1 MAERLRG
8 GARGL
13 GRWLGS
19 HGGKAT
25 THGLGTWTFAARSA
39 NVRSVTGNPRSGGS
53 PSGIEFRLLGGVEAR
68 RDGRPLAL
76 GGRRQEALLAHLL
89 LAGGRL
95 VPADQ
100 LIDELWAGEPPDGAA
115 GTLRSY
121 VSRLRAVLS
130 DDARIDGRSGG
141 YSIDVPPDALD
152 TERFDALARDGRAA
166 LVAGDARVAV
176 ERLTA
181 ALDLWRGPALA
192 GVGDDGALRIA
203 AERLEEARRSAG
215 EDRIEAE
222 VARGGAAGV
231 IDELEALVREHPY
244 RERLWRLLMTALY
257 QSERAAD
264 ALAAYQRAWA
274 VFRDDLGIEPGP
286 ELRAVEAAIAR
297 GELPRVRAAAA
308 RDNLPVAMTTFIGRT
323 AEIEAIERHLA
334 AARLV
339 TLTGIGG
346 VGKTRLAIE
355 AAHRAAERLDDG
367 PWFVDL
373 SALTAPELVAR
384 EVAGV
389 LDVVE
394 QSDESVVDRL
404 AVRLRTAETL
414 LVLDNCE
421 HLRAACAQ
429 LAGRLLGVAPALRI
443 LATSREP
450 LGVAGEVDLAVQPLP
465 TPGAHDDREA
475 IASSDAVR
483 LFLARALDARPG
495 AGDDPATLQS
505 AAAICRDLDGLP
517 LAIELAAARAKAFSV
532 PQIADRI
539 GDRFRFLVSWRR
551 LAPDRHRT
559 LKEAMDWSHDLLDD
573 RERILLRRLAIFAG
587 GFTLEAASAICLDGD
602 EPATIDSLGRLVD
615 ASLVVAEERS
625 SAMRYRLLETVR
637 EYAIEHLVASGEAE
651 GIRGAHAAW
660 YLALAE
666 DLEPQLRG
674 EHQTIAF
681 ATLETEH
688 DNLRAALAEVETGGD
703 PAVRLRLTTALSR
716 FWYVRGY
723 LAESRRWLER
733 ALVGVGAAP
742 PLLRRRALTAAG
754 AVALLQGDYGA
765 AVRLSEQSLAAS
777 RETGDPRLIANGL
790 SNLGAIVLAAGDR
803 ARARPLLEEAVAIA
817 RSVDDTRIA
826 ALAINNLGDLA
837 LTEGDYAA
845 ARPLFHESLGLLR
858 ARGDTANIARSLF
871 NLGSVE
877 LMLGSTSIAAAR
889 FGESLRLG
897 RETGDKED
905 LAWCLIGI
913 AAVAARSD
921 DGAAAA
927 ALVGAGVALLEAMGA
942 AFKPFERHLHDDTVA
957 RAQALAGNEDY
968 ARESGRG
975 AGLALDAALDEAVA
989 IVERTAEP
997 RSPDAVSA

>member
-1 MAERLRG
+1 VRFVT
-8 GARGL
+8 ARG
-13 GRWLGS
+13 RI
-19 HGGKAT
+19 
-25 THGLGTWTFAARSA
+25 
-39 NVRSVTGNPRSGGS
+39 GGS
-53 PSGIEFRLLGGVEAR
+53 SRIEFGLLGGVAAR
-68 RDGRPLAL
+68 RDGRTLAL

-95 VPADQ
+95 VSADL
-100 LIDELWAGEPPDGAA
+100 LIEELWAGEPPDGAA

-121 VSRLRAVLS
+121 VSRLRAILS
-130 DDARIDGRSGG
+130 DDAPIHGRSGG
-141 YSIDVPPDALD
+141 YSIDAPAGSVDA
-152 TERFDALARDGRAA
+152 ERFEDLVRDGRAA
-166 LVAGDARVAV
+166 LAGADPRRAV
-176 ERLTA
+176 ERLDA
-181 ALDLWRGPALA
+181 ALELWHGPALA
-192 GVGDDGALRIA
+192 GVADDGELRVA
-203 AERLEEARRSAG
+203 AERLEELRRSAR
-215 EDRIEAE
+215 EDRIEAR
-222 VARGGAAGV
+222 VAIGSSSDV
-231 IDELEALVREHPY
+231 IDELEALVRELPY
-244 RERLWRLLMTALY
+244 RERLWRLLMTAL
-257 QSERAAD
+257 SRAERQAD

-274 VFRDDLGIEPGP
+274 IFRDELGIEPGP
-286 ELRAVEAAIAR
+286 ELRALEASIVR
-297 GELPRVRAAAA
+297 GEFPTGRAHAAH
-308 RDNLPVAMTTFIGRT
+308 DNLPVSMTRFIGRE
-323 AEIEAIERHLA
+323 AELAAIERHLA
-334 AARLV
+334 TARLV

-355 AAHRAAERLDDG
+355 AAERVADGVDDG

-384 EVAGV
+384 EVAGA

-404 AVRLRTAETL
+404 AVRLRGTEAL
-414 LVLDNCE
+414 LILDNCE
-421 HLRAACAQ
+421 HLRGACAELARQ
-429 LAGRLLGVAPALRI
+429 LLSVAPRLRI

-465 TPGAHDDREA
+465 TPGAHDDRAA

-495 AGDDPATLQS
+495 VGDDPATLES

-517 LAIELAAARAKAFSV
+517 LAIELAAARAKAFSIQ
-532 PQIADRI
+532 QIADRI
-539 GDRFRFLVSWRR
+539 GDRFQFLVSWRR

-559 LKEAMDWSHDLLDD
+559 LRETMDWSHDLLDERD
-573 RERILLRRLAIFAG
+573 RRLLRRLAIFSG
-587 GFTLEAASAICLDGD
+587 GFTLEAAGAICLDGD
-602 EPATIDSLGRLVD
+602 EAAAIDGLGRLVD

-625 SAMRYRLLETVR
+625 GAMRYRLLETVR
-637 EYAIEHLVASGEAE
+637 QYATSHLVASGEAD
-651 GIRGAHAAW
+651 GIRRAHAGW

-674 EHQTIAF
+674 EHQTTAF

-688 DNLRAALAEVETGGD
+688 DNLRAALGEVEAAGD
-703 PAVRLRLTTALSR
+703 PEVRLRLTTALSR

-754 AVALLQGDYGA
+754 AVALLQGDYDA
-765 AVRLSEQSLAAS
+765 AVHLSELSLAAS
-777 RETGDPRLIANGL
+777 RETGDQRLVANGL

-803 ARARPLLEEAVAIA
+803 ARARASLEEAVSIA
-817 RSVDDTRIA
+817 RSVDDSRIA

-837 LTEGDYAA
+837 LTEGDYAS
-845 ARPLFHESLGLLR
+845 ARPLFEESLGLLR
-858 ARGDTANIARSLF
+858 QRGDTANIARSLF

-877 LMLGSTSIAAAR
+877 LMLGSTGDAAGR

-913 AAVAARSD
+913 AAVAARTG
-921 DGAAAA
+921 DGPVAA
-927 ALVGAGVALLEAMGA
+927 ALIGAGVALLDAMGA

-957 RAQALAGNEDY
+957 RARTLTGPDAYELEV
-968 ARESGRG
+968 SRG
-975 AGLALDAALDEAVA
+975 AALALDPALDEALDVVA
-989 IVERTAEP
+989 RVGGAGPAEAAP
-997 RSPDAVSA
+997 A